1 MVSTH
6 CTRDVV
12 TGQRHEPLAEAAQR
26 MRDRHVGDLVIVDNQ
41 EDRTPVGMLT
51 DRDIVVGPVA
61 QAAEH
66 FNELTIGDVM
76 STPAIT
82 VRESD
87 DLDSALSTMQ
97 SHGVR
102 RMPVIDRTGSL
113 CGLLAVDDVI
123 RHVTAELGKLV
134 TLQATGEE
142 REFVRRP

>member
-12 TGQRHEPLAEAAQR
+12 VGQRHEALSTAALR
-26 MRDRHVGDLVIVDNQ
+26 MRDRHVGDLVIVDNL

-66 FNELTIGDVM
+66 FNALTIGDVM
-76 STPAIT
+76 TTPVNA
-82 VRESD
+82 VHESD
-87 DLDSALSTMQ
+87 SLDSALTTMQ
-97 SHGVR
+97 RHGVR
-102 RMPVIDRTGSL
+102 RMPVVDQTGSL

-123 RHVTAELGKLV
+123 AHVTDQLSKV
-134 TLQATGEE
+134 MFLQATGQE
-142 REFVRRP
+142 REVVRRR